1 MEHICVYSQRSSRSN
16 PELLVGEDA
25 LPFANQSGMFVAD
38 GLGGSAGIRVD
49 KIPEELF
56 DPQVMADKICNILP
70 NMPGFTDQYDRV
82 EAFHAYLKEHFA
94 SLCNKTMHDIYQDTE
109 KNVGNLKKSGY
120 IGSHV
125 LGAVMCYL
133 LNCIDVDHDVSL
145 KENAER
151 LRDTLPEFFMK
162 LIAQLKIRYRETNMT
177 RMEPYASTLSAV
189 LYQENESDVDAVFL
203 NCGDSRS
210 YILDMDGLRQAADD
224 QGRNGGMTSLVSYKQ
239 LMETGSI
246 QISLEEK
253 KFQKPCIIMSVSD
266 GVYGIFVG
274 PNGFTSSPLFMEGML
289 LGQLAN
295 ADSYE
300 ALRTGLKSLF
310 DRVGHA
316 DDSNSAAIAF
326 FGFENYEAVREFSRK
341 RNEKMYADYSLGEMP
356 KDIMT
361 VDYAA
366 KFRQMSSTFA
376 EGNKDLLQQAY
387 EDPFIQDYSKTHYQ
401 DECFNGKFIS
411 ECVRLERELNDKD
424 DQLDENEKQ
433 LERLVR
439 ENFTDCISQEKPEP
453 VKGFWL
459 PKPKAVDRYKRV
471 SDYTE
476 QYLASKNS
484 FQQEI
489 NHLGRLYNDYSD
501 YLQSIRQSKWEDPFL
516 DLRMSTNDDIQ
527 SRICKTLNL
536 MDTNFHRGKELEKA
550 VLAENLAAS
559 EECEAKNPHSVKDFV
574 SKLIDRDDIG
584 LVRENTIF
592 PTGRQAIKAVLEE
605 RKLIREQRNQVVQEL
620 ALAREQSQRSYWLAE
635 GGVLIP
641 DLLNIELCLASN
653 PELKAE
659 FLKRIQENEEL
670 NQCGKVKEQQEKL
683 FADYMTVHLRE
694 ISPESTKHEDVR
706 KNSWH

>member
-25 LPFANQSGMFVAD
+25 LPFANRSGMFVAD

-56 DPQVMADKICNILP
+56 DPQVMADKICDFLP
-70 NMPGFTDQYDRV
+70 DMSGFTDRHDRV
-82 EAFHAYLKEHFA
+82 EAFCAYLKEHFA

-145 KENAER
+145 KENAET
-151 LRDTLPEFFMK
+151 LRNVLPELFMK

-224 QGRNGGMTSLVSYKQ
+224 QGRNGGMTSLFSYKQ

-253 KFQKPCIIMSVSD
+253 KFRKPCIIMSVSD

-274 PNGFTSSPLFMEGML
+274 PSGFTSSPLFMEGML
-289 LGQLAN
+289 LGQLAS
-295 ADSYE
+295 ADSYD

-326 FGFENYEAVREFSRK
+326 FGFENYEAVREFARK
-341 RNEKMYADYSLGEMP
+341 RNEKMYADYSLSEMP

-366 KFRQMSSTFA
+366 KFRQMSSAFA

-401 DECFNGKFIS
+401 DDCFNGKFIS

-439 ENFTDCISQEKPEP
+439 ENFTDCISQEKTEP

-459 PKPKAVDRYKRV
+459 PKKKTVDHHKQVCEYA
-471 SDYTE
+471 E
-476 QYLASKNS
+476 QYNDSKNS
-484 FQQEI
+484 FLQELK
-489 NHLGRLYNDYSD
+489 HLGRLYNDYSD
-501 YLQSIRQSKWEDPFL
+501 YLQTLSQSKWEDPSL
-516 DLRMSTNDDIQ
+516 DLLMDTNSDIQ
-527 SRICKTLNL
+527 NRIRNTLNL
-536 MDTNFHRGKELEKA
+536 IDRNFHRGKELEKA
-550 VLAENLAAS
+550 VLRENLAAA
-559 EECEAKNPHSVKDFV
+559 EECEAKNPHSVKGFV
-574 SKLIDRDDIG
+574 SKLIDRDDVG
-584 LVRENTIF
+584 LIRENTIF
-592 PTGRQAIKAVLEE
+592 PAGRQAIKSVLEE